1 MGRRFAFGEMRVI
14 LVPNRGATLLA
25 IVLKFL
31 LPIELVL
38 VSIPFLLT
46 LALIVSVGA
55 IIGYCSSFVLGV
67 EPALGAGI
75 GIWGAILGGVGGKLA
90 QMPLKF
96 SLVEGIDP
104 VLGMPLDF
112 FAMALIGTI
121 VLMPLARLLR

>member
-1 MGRRFAFGEMRVI
+1 MLLI
-14 LVPNRGATLLA
+14 LLDKIP
-25 IVLKFL
+25 
-31 LPIELVL
+31 LPISLVL
-38 VSIPFLLT
+38 VAIPFLLT
-46 LALIVSVGA
+46 LAFIVAVGA
-55 IIGYCSSFVLGV
+55 GIGYCLSFVLGV

-96 SLVEGIDP
+96 SLVEVIDP

-121 VLMPLARLLR
+121 VFMPLARILK